1 MEHHFN
7 IDDAKKYGVEC
18 AVLLYNFRWWLAK
31 NKANNK
37 HFYEGRYW
45 TYNSV
50 KAFGELFPYL
60 SNDKVRR
67 CLEKLEKSGEIVSGN
82 FNKSHYDRTKWY
94 SLNDQMDLACVPN
107 GNGSDAEPIPY
118 NKPDNKT
125 DIPCGFSN
133 HETDSVKYSKETKS
147 QSELL
152 SKTNKDDLDETT
164 KIYFDIAIGFQRL
177 FIHNKKQLGLNNF
190 KDQENATFKS
200 YVEPIRL
207 AFERDGRTRDDFAS
221 VFNLLKTND
230 FWIKNIM
237 STSKLRDKMERL
249 LIEASDVKKK
259 PTTLPSDWF
268 SRELTKEQIELLTDK
283 QKKSWEHNKSVI
295 AIEGGYLKP
304 IIK

>member
-1 MEHHFN
+1 MEHHFD
-7 IDDAKKYGVEC
+7 IDDAKKHGVEC
-18 AVLLYNFRWWLAK
+18 AILLNNFRWWLAK

-37 HFYEGRYW
+37 HFHEGRYW

-50 KAFGELFPYL
+50 KAFGELFPYW
-60 SNDKVRR
+60 SKDQVRR
-67 CLEKLEKSGEIVSGN
+67 YLEKLEKSGEIVSGN

-94 SLNDQMDLACVPN
+94 SLNDQIELASMPN
-107 GNGSDAEPIPY
+107 DVGEDAEPIPY
-118 NKPDNKT
+118 NNTYNKT
-125 DIPCGFSN
+125 DIPCGFPN
-133 HETDSVKYSKETKS
+133 HEIDSVKYSKETKS

-152 SKTNKDDLDETT
+152 SKTKKDDLDETT

-207 AFERDGRTRDDFAS
+207 AFERDKRTRDDFAKI
-221 VFNLLKTND
+221 FIFLKED
-230 FWIKNIM
+230 EFWMKNIM
-237 STSKLRDKMERL
+237 SVSKLRDKMGDL
-249 LIEASDVKKK
+249 LIKASKLK
-259 PTTLPSDWF
+259 PKQAKLPEDWF
-268 SRELTKEQIELLTDK
+268 SRELTKEQIALLTDK